1 MFFESVK
8 DSDLKRELWKNI
20 IVVDNDI
27 EKSAPRL
34 IPLKEILDTDIEA
47 QVVHVANE
55 YNSYEF
61 GSYNILNMYDE
72 HELIKD
78 NQYLML
84 HDTVLLQHNF
94 YEIISTFFDNKFK
107 DKIIQ
112 YEAPS
117 SNIRII
123 GRKHV
128 KEYGSQYDRPFTK
141 EEAICLELGKSHL
154 YQGRCLELGK
164 EKMIPIDNF
173 SIDDFYSF
181 NEHEDTI
188 CLGDAPRVGRKPIYT
203 KSLRRRVI
211 TMNEFGLEKYVLF
224 GWRNEFSQKKIER
237 NILFY

>member
-20 IVVDNDI
+20 IVVDNDTD
-27 EKSAPRL
+27 KSAPRL
-34 IPLKEILDTDIEA
+34 VPLKEILDTDIEA
-47 QVVHVANE
+47 EVVHVANE
-55 YNSYEF
+55 YNSYEY
-61 GSYNILNMYDE
+61 GSYNILDMYDE

-141 EEAICLELGKSHL
+141 EEAICLEIGT
-154 YQGRCLELGK
+154 EK
-164 EKMIPIDNF
+164 ETGTNDF
-173 SIDDFYSF
+173 SVNDFYSF
-181 NEHEDTI
+181 NKHKDTI

-211 TMNEFGLEKYVLF
+211 TMDEFGLEKYVLF

>member
-20 IVVDNDI
+20 IVVDNDV

-34 IPLKEILDTDIEA
+34 VPLNQFLDTDIEA
-47 QVVHVANE
+47 EVVYVGNE
-55 YNSYEF
+55 FNSYEF

-78 NQYLML
+78 DQYLML
-84 HDTVLLQHNF
+84 HDTVLVQHNF
-94 YEIISTFFDNKFK
+94 YEMISAFFDNEFK

-112 YEAPS
+112 YKAPS

-123 GRKHV
+123 GDKHI
-128 KEYGSQYDRPFTK
+128 KEYGSQYDRLFTK
-141 EEAICLELGKSHL
+141 EEAICLEIGEEITS
-154 YQGRCLELGK
+154 
-164 EKMIPIDNF
+164 F
-173 SIDDFYSF
+173 SVNDFYSF

-188 CLGDAPRVGRKPIYT
+188 CLGEAPRVGRKPIYT
-203 KSLRRRVI
+203 KSLRRRI
-211 TMNEFGLEKYVLF
+211 ILMKEFGLEKYVLF

-237 NILFY
+237 NILY

>member
-27 EKSAPRL
+27 EKSEPRL

-47 QVVHVANE
+47 EVVYVANE
-55 YNSYEF
+55 FNSYEY

-78 NQYLML
+78 DQYLML

-94 YEIISTFFDNKFK
+94 YEIISAFFDNKFK
-107 DKIIQ
+107 GKIIQ

-123 GRKHV
+123 GDKHI

-141 EEAICLELGKSHL
+141 EEAICLEIGEEIEDNK
-154 YQGRCLELGK
+154 ELLV
-164 EKMIPIDNF
+164 ELDDF

-203 KSLRRRVI
+203 KSLRRRII
-211 TMNEFGLEKYVLF
+211 TMDEFGLEKYVLF

>member
-1 MFFESVK
+1 MKFVVNTHISYRKPLLMFFESVK

-20 IVVDNDI
+20 IVVDNDV

-34 IPLKEILDTDIEA
+34 VPLKEILDTDIEA
-47 QVVHVANE
+47 KVVYVANE
-55 YNSYEF
+55 FNSYEY
-61 GSYNILNMYDE
+61 GSYNILNIYDE
-72 HELIKD
+72 YELIKD
-78 NQYLML
+78 DQYLML

-94 YEIISTFFDNKFK
+94 YEIISAFFDNQFK

-112 YEAPS
+112 YKAPS

-141 EEAICLELGKSHL
+141 EEAISLEIG
-154 YQGRCLELGK
+154 E
-164 EKMIPIDNF
+164 EIDGF
-173 SIDDFYSF
+173 SINDFYSF

-188 CLGDAPRVGRKPIYT
+188 CLGKAPRVGRKPIYT
-203 KSLRRRVI
+203 KSLRRRII

>member
-34 IPLKEILDTDIEA
+34 VPLKEILDTDIEA
-47 QVVHVANE
+47 EVVYVANE
-55 YNSYEF
+55 FNSYEY
-61 GSYNILNMYDE
+61 GSYNILSIYNE
-72 HELIKD
+72 HELIRD
-78 NQYLML
+78 DQYLML

-94 YEIISTFFDNKFK
+94 YEIISAFFDDEFK

-112 YEAPS
+112 YKAPS

-128 KEYGSQYDRPFTK
+128 KEYGSQYNIPFTK
-141 EEAICLELGKSHL
+141 EEAICLEI
-154 YQGRCLELGK
+154 GK
-164 EKMIPIDNF
+164 EKEIGIDDF

-188 CLGDAPRVGRKPIYT
+188 CLGEAPRVGRKPIYT
-203 KSLRRRVI
+203 KSLRRRII
-211 TMNEFGLEKYVLF
+211 TMDEFGLEKYVLF